1 MFRNNLN
8 SSPLSALHNI
18 KQTLSEHRD
27 HYINLLNENRQMIES
42 IDICIDE
49 YEMQINSQLNSPTLT
64 NEEVLRFT
72 SAHHYGEIVD
82 PLNDRC
88 YLSGVTFSSNDWVC
102 KLPCGHIFDGPSICY
117 HLTRINSLCPSCNRD
132 VISEQP
138 RNIRQI
144 RPQQSLRPRTSQTQ
158 QSSSHHTPTNIFSQR
173 NQLNLD
179 RPRNM
184 NRNMNVNHN
193 NINNFQNSSNLPRL
207 FDESFPTF
215 FSTMTNSILETNANV
230 FDNLNLLTQEEIENA
245 TEEIFY
251 EEIENPTIER
261 CPISYIEFESN
272 SNVTQIKH
280 CKHIFDTNCL
290 NEWLMR
296 KNTCPVCR
304 YDLKT
309 YGTPNNNATN
319 NNATNNNATNN
330 NTTNN
335 NATNNNATNNNATNN
350 NATNNNATNNN
361 ATNNNLIIA
370 YDSSGNAIYGRNGY
384 ATYYY
389 FIR

>member
-8 SSPLSALHNI
+8 DIPLNTLHNI
-18 KQTLSEHRD
+18 KQSLSEQRD
-27 HYINLLNENRQMIES
+27 HYINLLNENRRMIES
-42 IDICIDE
+42 IDICLDE

-117 HLTRINSLCPSCNRD
+117 HLTRINSMCPSCNRD
-132 VISEQP
+132 IISEQP

-144 RPQQSLRPRTSQTQ
+144 RPQQSLRPQPSQTQ
-158 QSSSHHTPTNIFSQR
+158 QSSSQHTPTNIFSQR
-173 NQLNLD
+173 NQLNRN

-207 FDESFPTF
+207 YDESFSHY
-215 FSTMTNSILETNANV
+215 FSMMFNSILETDANV

-245 TEEIFY
+245 TEELCY
-251 EEIENPTIER
+251 EDIENPTIEQ
-261 CPISYIEFESN
+261 CPISYVEFESN

-280 CKHIFDTNCL
+280 CKHIFDTSSL
-290 NEWLMR
+290 NEWLTI

-304 YDLKT
+304 YNLKNSDRT
-309 YGTPNNNATN
+309 ENNEGV
-319 NNATNNNATNN
+319 NN
-330 NTTNN
+330 NTNIN
-335 NATNNNATNNNATNN
+335 
-350 NATNNNATNNN
+350 
-361 ATNNNLIIA
+361 
-370 YDSSGNAIYGRNGY
+370 YDISGNVIHRNGI
-384 ATYYY
+384 TYY
-389 FIR
+389 FGRR